1 MIKQEKI
8 TWEQGI
14 LQAADILEKKGCVG
28 SDYGKKAVE
37 NVKEY
42 GDYIIISKGIALAHA
57 GKERGTCLQRWIKSC
72 NVPRRNRIYGR
83 KYRIF
88 GILLC
93 SCGRKRLSEV
103 IPGNYCVRQNTK
115 KDERY
120 LTAEKMLFLFIPFIG
135 ILNENVFFIKDRQ
148 ERVFD
153 MKINIKEFTGKCS
166 CGRNHQLVV
175 DDVILEEGALKNFQK
190 S

>member
-1 MIKQEKI
+1 METKIQSTGKSILAQMLDPSKIMIKQEKI

-37 NVKEY
+37 NVEEY

-57 GKERGTCLQRWIKSC
+57 GKKRGTCLQRWIKSC

-88 GILLC
+88 GIFAFAVAEE
-93 SCGRKRLSEV
+93 KRLSEV
-103 IPGNYCVRQNTK
+103 IPGNYCVRQKHK
-115 KDERY
+115 KKMKDN
-120 LTAEKMLFLFIPFIG
+120 LTAEKMLFLYNHS
-135 ILNENVFFIKDRQ
+135 LVF
-148 ERVFD
+148 
-153 MKINIKEFTGKCS
+153 
-166 CGRNHQLVV
+166 
-175 DDVILEEGALKNFQK
+175 
-190 S
+190 